1 MNKGIFA
8 LAMGTFSL
16 GITEF
21 MMMGILSA
29 LAADL
34 GVSISEAGHLISFY
48 ALGVCVGAPVLLFA
62 RKMQLKTILVVLASL
77 IAFGNALAAFA
88 PGYLTLCA
96 ARFISGLPHGAFF
109 GVGAIVARQLAA
121 PGKTVSAVAFMISGM
136 TVATIA
142 GVPVGTFIAENVSWR
157 WSFGIVAVSGLATA
171 IAILA
176 LIPLLP
182 RLPDRG
188 FRGQFAFMKTMP
200 PWLIF
205 GGVILGQTG
214 LYCWYSYID
223 PQMLYVAHFD
233 ASDLSAIMVLAGGG
247 MFIGNLVSGSLAD
260 RYKPSWVSAWVMGA
274 GIVVLALFY
283 ITGSHKIAALLL
295 MMAGTASLFGSGSP
309 LQSSIV
315 GYSKGGELLGGACIQ
330 IAYNAGNAF
339 AAWIGGQVIAA
350 GHGYAATSLAG
361 IPVVAAGCGLLIILY
376 RKYEKQS

>member
-96 ARFISGLPHGAFF
+96 ARFMSGLPHGAFF

-188 FRGQFAFMKTMP
+188 FRGQFAFMKTMRTSTRP
-200 PWLIF
+200 
-205 GGVILGQTG
+205 T
-214 LYCWYSYID
+214 
-223 PQMLYVAHFD
+223 
-233 ASDLSAIMVLAGGG
+233 SA
-247 MFIGNLVSGSLAD
+247 
-260 RYKPSWVSAWVMGA
+260 P
-274 GIVVLALFY
+274 
-283 ITGSHKIAALLL
+283 
-295 MMAGTASLFGSGSP
+295 
-309 LQSSIV
+309 
-315 GYSKGGELLGGACIQ
+315 
-330 IAYNAGNAF
+330 
-339 AAWIGGQVIAA
+339 
-350 GHGYAATSLAG
+350 
-361 IPVVAAGCGLLIILY
+361 
-376 RKYEKQS
+376 

>member
-1 MNKGIFA
+1 
-8 LAMGTFSL
+8 
-16 GITEF
+16 
-21 MMMGILSA
+21 
-29 LAADL
+29 
-34 GVSISEAGHLISFY
+34 
-48 ALGVCVGAPVLLFA
+48 
-62 RKMQLKTILVVLASL
+62 
-77 IAFGNALAAFA
+77 
-88 PGYLTLCA
+88 
-96 ARFISGLPHGAFF
+96 
-109 GVGAIVARQLAA
+109 
-121 PGKTVSAVAFMISGM
+121 MISGM

-361 IPVVAAGCGLLIILY
+361 IPFVAAGCGLLIILY
-376 RKYEKQS
+376 RKSKYMTKI

>member
-21 MMMGILSA
+21 MMMGILSV

-34 GVSISEAGHLISFY
+34 GVSISDTGHLISFY
-48 ALGVCVGAPVLLFA
+48 ALGVCVGAPVLPFA
-62 RKMQLKTILVVLASL
+62 RKMQLKTILLVLASL
-77 IAFGNALAAFA
+77 IAVGNALAALA
-88 PGYLTLCA
+88 PGYTALCA

-109 GVGAIVARQLAA
+109 GVGAIVARQLAG

-142 GVPVGTFIAENVSWR
+142 GVPVGTFIAENLSWR
-157 WSFGIVAVSGLATA
+157 WSFGIVALSGAATA
-171 IAILA
+171 LAVIA
-176 LIPLLP
+176 LIPTMP

-188 FRGQFAFMKTMP
+188 FRGQFAFLKTLP

-223 PQMLYVAHFD
+223 PQMLYVAHFK

-247 MFIGNLVSGSLAD
+247 MFIGNLVSGAFAD

-274 GIVVLALFY
+274 GIAVLVLFY
-283 ITGSHKIAALLL
+283 FSGACKIAALTL
-295 MMAGTASLFGSGSP
+295 MVAGTASLFGSGSP

-330 IAYNAGNAF
+330 IAYNAGNAL

-350 GHGYAATSLAG
+350 GYGYAATSLAG
-361 IPVVAAGCGLLIILY
+361 IPFVAAGCIFLIVLY